1 MTDYFD
7 LGSYSRKTS
16 AIPEAQGWFDRGI
29 VWLFSY
35 NHEEAI
41 VCFEKHLLLIRPTLE
56 YAHKEQMALLS
67 NQLTRCSAHFWRPS
81 SAAIPMIP
89 ELKIISHSVTA
100 LPKL

>member
-41 VCFEKHLLLIRPTLE
+41 VCFEKALAADPA
-56 YAHKEQMALLS
+56 YA
-67 NQLTRCSAHFWRPS
+67 
-81 SAAIPMIP
+81 
-89 ELKIISHSVTA
+89 
-100 LPKL
+100 

>member
-1 MTDYFD
+1 LERLFDDLPLILGSIFMTDYFD

-41 VCFEKHLLLIRPTLE
+41 VCFEKALAADPA
-56 YAHKEQMALLS
+56 YA
-67 NQLTRCSAHFWRPS
+67 
-81 SAAIPMIP
+81 
-89 ELKIISHSVTA
+89 
-100 LPKL
+100 